1 MLHMFLLLF
10 FSFVFSLL
18 YFWYI
23 FGWNQFCF
31 FFFFSSRRRHTRC
44 REVSWARRCVQE
56 TGVFLISIING
67 VGIGLWLG
75 HRAHVGA
82 SIFGGVIGFSMI
94 YSFFITIVE
103 TNAIDKVA
111 LSEEKYSHFLRTEY
125 LKRFTNTSRASL
137 YNKYSEYIK
146 KKYSTI

>member
-1 MLHMFLLLF
+1 MIRRPPRSTQGVSSAASDVYKRQVHGSEKI
-10 FSFVFSLL
+10 FS
-18 YFWYI
+18 
-23 FGWNQFCF
+23 
-31 FFFFSSRRRHTRC
+31 
-44 REVSWARRCVQE
+44 
-56 TGVFLISIING
+56 GVFLISIING